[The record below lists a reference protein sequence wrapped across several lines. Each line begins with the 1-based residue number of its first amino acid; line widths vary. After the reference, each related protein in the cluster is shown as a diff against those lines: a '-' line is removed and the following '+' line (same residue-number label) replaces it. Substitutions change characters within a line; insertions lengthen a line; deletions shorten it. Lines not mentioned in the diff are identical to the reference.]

1 MMERRWIIWIGMVVL
16 GGGALTASAGALHPD
31 LQSQLGRLHP
41 AEEISIIVTLA
52 DQQNLHQFTDRDQKM
67 RRTKIVRAL
76 RDKADKTQKP
86 LREFLLNK
94 NVRKITPFWIFNG
107 MAVTLRADQ
116 IKELAARPEV
126 ESLRLDT
133 TLTLPEPSPATPVA
147 PVEWNLSAVN
157 APVLWELGFTGSGVV
172 IASMDTGVDVLHPD
186 IGPKWRG
193 GANSWYDP
201 NGEHETTP
209 YDADG
214 HGTGVMGIMVGGDA
228 GGTAIGVA
236 PGAQWIAVK
245 IFNDAREAEYSDIHA
260 GFQWLLDPD
269 GNPETDDAPDLVN
282 NSWGISDRPG
292 ECLTDFQPDIQALKA
307 SGIGV
312 VVAAGNSGSDD
323 ATSVS
328 PANYP
333 ESFAAGAVDWTGTI
347 TSFSSRGPR
356 PAGCG
361 GGIFPEIVAPG
372 EGVRTADVTLNGTS
386 PEPYATVLGTSFAA
400 PHVAGAMAL
409 LRCARPD
416 LSIAELE
423 VLLAAS
429 AVDLGE
435 SGPDN
440 EYGNGLVD
448 VAAAAHVLFAIYPLT
463 VQITGKGRGSVTSD
477 PPGITCPG
485 DCAKESI
492 AGTGVTLTAVPA
504 AGSTFTGW
512 SGACGGKETTC
523 QLTMDQAQDVA
534 AGFYSFPWSL
544 FVPARSGNQR

>member
-1 MMERRWIIWIGMVVL
+1 MMERSWIILVGMVVF
-16 GGGALTASAGALHPD
+16 GVGALTASAGTLHPD

-67 RRTKIVRAL
+67 RRTKIIRAL

-94 NVRKITPFWIFNG
+94 HVRKITPFWIFNG

-116 IKELAARPEV
+116 VSELVARPEIG
-126 ESLRLDT
+126 SLRLDT
-133 TLTLPEPSPATPVA
+133 TLTLPEPSPATTSGPA
-147 PVEWNLSAVN
+147 EWNLSAVN
-157 APVLWELGFTGSGVV
+157 APYLWELGFTGSGVV

-186 IGPKWRG
+186 IGPQWRG

-245 IFNDAREAEYSDIHA
+245 IFNDAGVAGYSGIHA

-269 GNPETDDAPDLVN
+269 NNAETDDAPDLVN
-282 NSWGISDRPG
+282 NSWGFKDNPG
-292 ECLTDFQPDIQALKA
+292 ECLTEFLPDIQVLIAA
-307 SGIGV
+307 GIGV
-312 VVAAGNSGSDD
+312 VFSAGNGGPND

-333 ESFAAGAVDWTGTI
+333 ESFAAGAVDQTRTI
-347 TSFSSRGPR
+347 TSFSARGPSAC
-356 PAGCG
+356 P
-361 GGIFPEIVAPG
+361 GGIFPDVVAPG
-372 EGVRTADVTLNGTS
+372 DTIRTADLTLQGTS
-386 PEPYATVLGTSFAA
+386 PDPYATVTGTSFAA

-409 LRCARPD
+409 LRSARPD

-435 SGPDN
+435 PGPDN

-448 VAAAAHVLFAIYPLT
+448 VAAAAHVVFDIYPLT

-477 PPGITCPG
+477 PPGIACPG

-504 AGSTFTGW
+504 ADSTFTGW

-523 QLTMDQAQDVA
+523 QLTMDQAQDVS

-544 FVPARSGNQR
+544 FVPARTGGQR